1 MQDSVN
7 NVSEIKNLK
16 LNNTTTNATFQQQ
29 LGNLPEELLSQPRFF
44 QLYGK
49 NKGDTPKGWSNPD
62 NQKLYTDFKGD
73 YPLGFDT
80 AGHGRAIDYVLFDFD
95 HVLDDNGNWVN
106 QDAEKLFN
114 WITSNFATYCELS
127 QSKHGVHIIAIPTE
141 GKFEMYSGGT
151 RGTLYFDGG
160 GEDTK
165 LEIFYLTKSRYCLFT
180 GNLYHCEP
188 KAPIAHGEAVDGVFQ
203 AILEEI
209 AEQAK
214 KTAQKDATQ
223 PKPTERKK
231 HASTETLFET
241 STDYDAFRAGI
252 MLDAI
257 NPADLADTDWLAA
270 ISSAK
275 HIGISYNVVDQWN
288 QRDPDRYNEEENK
301 KRWDSLTD
309 PSFNIETLHGIAKRF
324 GYSEKDTQREWY
336 RLHPEL
342 SKGAATMNNGQQ
354 HESFIWTQDKVKSCP
369 VNLRL
374 PSGFTFDQSG
384 ITKILPPKKETDPP
398 KYIRACRAPIVPT
411 KKFRE
416 PIKGT
421 LEYGVAILSDGNWRN
436 IEIDGATVGD
446 IRELSKILNRHGGL
460 VDEPKIVSQF
470 INATVAINP
479 DMKRIKSYN
488 QTGWTSEDYD
498 DFAFP
503 SADGNAVVRRVGY
516 DYERIFKPKG
526 NPEEWKKKFLE
537 IDKQAGA
544 IGHVIIGGACSAPVI
559 KPLQDL
565 PNLQIHVYGKKSI
578 GKTPMLKFAESIFG
592 DTDVGALTHTFAATP
607 KSRLETACAFNDLPL
622 ICEELESIGAKDTEK
637 LSTDIYNF
645 YLGIGGQALNKDGT
659 KRDPKLFNS
668 VRLTSGEHSLVPRNG
683 NGGEFKRALEL
694 RCVTLL
700 DEDFAADLYG
710 FCKRNHGLF
719 GEQWISYVIDNWQ
732 LISKHYHRTFDTVK
746 AAQVKGY
753 ENDLTQL
760 RTLIISL
767 VDYQHFK
774 ICIGLSDLA
783 TDADKINAEIV
794 ADINAVI
801 AQLPTADE
809 IDDTTRAIEFLMSFY
824 VANLKHFTSEVNKPE
839 FDNEFSQ
846 GALECFGKD
855 FKNGEVAF
863 LPHILNR
870 ILTEDGGFK
879 SAEKLIAE
887 FYDKGYLRHSYG
899 LNTYPTKING
909 KTVRAIRFK
918 SGIITTAEEDNEAD
932 ATA

>member
-7 NVSEIKNLK
+7 NVSEIENLK

-49 NKGDTPKGWSNPD
+49 NKGDTPQGWSNPD

-95 HVLDDNGNWVN
+95 HVLDDNGNFVCEA
-106 QDAEKLFN
+106 AEKCFKWACSQLK
-114 WITSNFATYCELS
+114 TYSELS
-127 QSKHGVHIIAIPTE
+127 KSKNGLHLLGVPTA
-141 GKFEMYSGGT
+141 GKFKMYSGGT

-165 LEIFYLTKSRYCLFT
+165 LEIFYLTKSRYCLLT
-180 GNLYHCEP
+180 GNLYQCEP
-188 KAPIAHGEAVDGVFQ
+188 NAPIAHGQAVDAVFQ
-203 AILEEI
+203 ALLDKI
-209 AEQAK
+209 AARNK
-214 KTAQKDATQ
+214 KTPKSAQKAQETPKQ
-223 PKPTERKK
+223 P
-231 HASTETLFET
+231 SLD
-241 STDYDAFRAGI
+241 STDYDDFRAGI
-252 MLDAI
+252 MLDCI
-257 NPADLADTDWLAA
+257 VPADLADTDWLAV
-270 ISSAK
+270 ISAAK
-275 HIGISYNVVDQWN
+275 NLNISYHVVDAWN
-288 QRDPDRYNEEENK
+288 SRDPDRYNAEENLS
-301 KRWDSLTD
+301 RWNSATD

-354 HESFIWTQDKVKSCP
+354 HESFIWTQDKIKSCP
-369 VNLRL
+369 VNLKL
-374 PSGFTFDQSG
+374 PSGFIFNTSG
-384 ITKILPPKKETDPP
+384 ITKIVPPKKETDPP
-398 KYIRACRAPIVPT
+398 KYICASRAPIIPT

-421 LEYGVAILSDGNWRN
+421 LEYGIAIFSDDEWRTV
-436 IEIDGATVGD
+436 EIDGATVGD

-460 VDEPKIVSQF
+460 VDEPKIISQF
-470 INATVAINP
+470 INATIALNH
-479 DMKRIKSYN
+479 DMPRLKSYN

-637 LSTDIYNF
+637 LSADIYNF

-719 GEQWISYVIDNWQ
+719 GEQWISYVINNWQ
-732 LISKHYHRTFDTVK
+732 LISKHYHRTFDAVK
-746 AAQVKGY
+746 AAQVKGN

-774 ICIGLSDLA
+774 ICIGLSNLA
-783 TDADKINAEIV
+783 TDADAINAEIV

-809 IDDTTRAIEFLMSFY
+809 IDDTTRAIEFLKSFY

-839 FDNEFSQ
+839 FGNEFSQ

-887 FYDKGYLRHSYG
+887 FYDKGYLRHSNG